1 MEHKC
6 RDCGSERL
14 VANLPWS
21 PAVPAGQP
29 QLRLRARVCAD
40 CGYTELRAE
49 NAVDLYLLHMKSAG
63 SPAAAVATAGATPA
77 PTVNIQCPSCGSVI
91 PAASATCP
99 ACGWSA
105 GGKSS

>member
-14 VANLPWS
+14 VPNLPWA
-21 PAVPAGQP
+21 PAAAAGQP

-40 CGYTELRAE
+40 CGHTELRAE
-49 NAVDLYLLHMKSAG
+49 NALDLYLLHIKSAG
-63 SPAAAVATAGATPA
+63 SAAAAEAAAGATPA
-77 PTVNIQCPSCGSVI
+77 PTVNLQCPSCGSVI

-99 ACGWSA
+99 ACGWA
-105 GGKSS
+105 PA